1 MKEEEESCEPIPARK
16 MDNLGGHNRQDHHLG
31 QSWKL
36 PQARL
41 SFLIS
46 AMYDTL
52 PSPQNLHCW
61 YGTEEFCQLCGHLSP
76 SLQHILSGCKTEVE
90 VGCRG
95 FNGTSTQ
102 RFLKTLGVR
111 GAKLQKALKDL
122 AEEAEKGQ
130 GLGDREIPAT
140 APPPRDVP
148 GLKEQEWVAPG

>member
-1 MKEEEESCEPIPARK
+1 MEAAFERERYVELASACT
-16 MDNLGGHNRQDHHLG
+16 
-31 QSWKL
+31 
-36 PQARL
+36 QAGWRAYT
-41 SFLIS
+41 F
-46 AMYDTL
+46 
-52 PSPQNLHCW
+52 P
-61 YGTEEFCQLCGHLSP
+61 
-76 SLQHILSGCKTEVE
+76 VE

>member
-76 SLQHILSGCKTEVE
+76 SLQHILSGCKTEGEWDLRTDLGRQLKFPQQIVITSLRPDI
-90 VGCRG
+90 VIWS
-95 FNGTSTQ
+95 TST
-102 RFLKTLGVR
+102 
-111 GAKLQKALKDL
+111 
-122 AEEAEKGQ
+122 
-130 GLGDREIPAT
+130 
-140 APPPRDVP
+140 
-148 GLKEQEWVAPG
+148 